1 MVLSFRNHLHLL
13 GAQGNCGFL
22 TEGYTGI
29 LFLAYLQLE
38 ERHKP
43 TNSGLRKSW
52 SLKTATKFLMM
63 LLSPVI
69 CSFKLQLKL
78 LWDGQVPS
86 CVSAVLNIHFQF
98 MASVFGEKEENA
110 ALLKPKN
117 KELCEGTQS
126 INQDT

>member
-1 MVLSFRNHLHLL
+1 MVLSFRNHLHLP

-22 TEGYTGI
+22 TEGCTGI

-43 TNSGLRKSW
+43 TNSVMRKSL

-63 LLSPVI
+63 LRSPVI
-69 CSFKLQLKL
+69 CSFKLQL
-78 LWDGQVPS
+78 DGQVPS
-86 CVSAVLNIHFQF
+86 CVRAVLNIHFQF